1 MLSRQA
7 DHDPLLVY
15 SLASPPARTEIDPL
29 DVAIIGAGPG
39 SLAAALALAR
49 QCRRVG
55 VFERAGALRPIG
67 AAVGLADRGYQA
79 LASIDPAL
87 RVRVREEATNPQ
99 RQLLMR
105 PSGEVLFA
113 DVSPLAGT
121 DFTWLGWYEL
131 QTALLE
137 ALPQNVELL
146 LGKDLS
152 GFELAGPDEPLT
164 LHFHDQ
170 APRRSLLLI
179 GADGYRSVVRAQ
191 TVGDGEPLDTGTMTW
206 RGRVSAEAL
215 APLEDPF
222 DSGAGVQLVV
232 GEEKNFWI
240 MQAGPH
246 HIAWGGIAL
255 TPLLSPGVG
264 AQAHALETFA
274 NWPEICQCCIHA
286 TAQEAI
292 VESGV
297 FDRLPVH
304 SWGDGKR
311 VSLLGDAAHP
321 IRPSLGLGT
330 TLAFEDAVALAASL
344 EGATWRTLR
353 QSLWP

>member
-39 SLAAALALAR
+39 GLAAALALAR

-67 AAVGLADRGYQA
+67 AALGLADRGYQA
-79 LASIDPAL
+79 LAAIDPAL
-87 RVRVREEATNPQ
+87 RVRVREEATNPH

-222 DSGAGVQLVV
+222 DSGAGFQLVV
-232 GEEKNFWI
+232 GEGKNFWI

-297 FDRLPVH
+297 FYRLPVP

-311 VSLLGDAAHP
+311 VTLLGDAAHP